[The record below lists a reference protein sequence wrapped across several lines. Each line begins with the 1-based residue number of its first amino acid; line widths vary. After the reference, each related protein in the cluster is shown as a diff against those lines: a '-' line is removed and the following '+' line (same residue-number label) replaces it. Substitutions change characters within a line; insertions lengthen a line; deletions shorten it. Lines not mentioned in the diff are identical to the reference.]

1 MIVKKVRDYLKQS
14 GYTYT
19 DFDNLLEENI
29 EIVNLTYN
37 LFFKNK
43 KKININ
49 KHIGCLN
56 SIFNIIKGTAD
67 TTKDVIE
74 MNFKRVNVFKPM
86 NSIKS
91 FITLQ
96 RQRNE
101 SLQDIVTQLVDNYPN
116 EVPNTDKAL
125 EIIGEWQQEIQMK
138 VDSFGLSQR
147 IIDSNP
153 GFFTKIES
161 RIISGNHML

>member
-1 MIVKKVRDYLKQS
+1 
-14 GYTYT
+14 
-19 DFDNLLEENI
+19 
-29 EIVNLTYN
+29 
-37 LFFKNK
+37 
-43 KKININ
+43 
-49 KHIGCLN
+49 
-56 SIFNIIKGTAD
+56 
-67 TTKDVIE
+67 
-74 MNFKRVNVFKPM
+74 M

-125 EIIGEWQQEIQMK
+125 EIIGEWQEIQMK

-153 GFFTKIES
+153 GFLQK
-161 RIISGNHML
+161 